1 MDQEIIQTPLLSS
14 LEKHTRNRCRPLWIS
29 ISALTLI
36 FIVSFAV
43 IEDGNSSSK
52 FQKSN
57 VGDKYNKYGQGK
69 ATTEK
74 EQNEEVVE
82 SEHGVVAADDGRCS
96 EIGVQMLREGGH
108 AVDAAVATCLCL
120 GVVYPMASGIGGGG
134 FMVVRSALTRKSQ
147 AFDSREIAPLAATQ
161 DMYAKNPIG
170 KSLGAMS
177 MGVPGEIAGLHEAW
191 LRHGRLPWRKLF
203 QPAIK
208 LAKDGFSVS
217 IYLELGIKKSE
228 SKIMS
233 DPVGLG
239 QVFAPKG
246 NLLRAGDTCYNI
258 ELAHSLEM
266 IANQGPK
273 AFYNGPLGAK
283 FIKDVKKAGG
293 IVSMH
298 DLRNYKVE
306 VTDAMA
312 VDVFGFT
319 IIGMPPPS
327 SGTLGLSMVCEYLV
341 LFFLVF
347 YFKFSFLLHTF
358 KFWICNSFP
367 FQMMDIEHLELVNQA
382 LNILSSYG
390 SLDFIKGSLGLHRL
404 IEAIKHMLAFRM
416 NLGDPKFV
424 NTTKYESDMLS
435 PSFAARIRRKIVD
448 NTTFPPNYYM
458 HKWNQLDD
466 HGTSHLCIV
475 DAERNAVS
483 MTSTVNSYFGAGVL
497 SPSTGIVLNNEMN
510 DFSVPT
516 EISEFK
522 LPPAPSNFIEPNKR
536 PLSSMTPIIILK
548 DNQLAGVIG
557 GSGGLY
563 IIPAVVQVFLNHF
576 VIGME
581 PLAAIQHPRVY
592 HLVIPNV
599 VLYENWTVIDGE
611 HIEVSEEKR
620 SFLKERGHMLVG
632 RPTGA
637 ICQLVVQNLG
647 SPIEKEKKATGM
659 ERIHVNED
667 ENQEVFHGMLTAVSD
682 PRKNGRPAAV

>member
-57 VGDKYNKYGQGK
+57 VGDKYNKYDQGK
-69 ATTEK
+69 TTTEK

-147 AFDSREIAPLAATQ
+147 AFDSRETAPLAATQ

-233 DPVGLG
+233 DPGGLG

-246 NLLRAGDTCYNI
+246 NLLQAGDICYNI

-327 SGTLGLSMVCEYLV
+327 SGTLGLSMV
-341 LFFLVF
+341 
-347 YFKFSFLLHTF
+347 
-358 KFWICNSFP
+358 
-367 FQMMDIEHLELVNQA
+367 

-404 IEAIKHMLAFRM
+404 IEALKHMLAFRM

-435 PSFAARIRRKIVD
+435 PSFAARIRRKIID
-448 NTTFPPNYYM
+448 NTTFPPDYYM

-581 PLAAIQHPRVY
+581 PLAAVQHPRVY
-592 HLVIPNV
+592 HLLTPNV

-647 SPIEKEKKATGM
+647 TPIEKEKKATGM

-667 ENQEVFHGMLTAVSD
+667 DNQEVFHGMLTAVSD